1 MAPPWPTVRFP
12 LYHQPNV
19 DGFVSSRRKKP
30 VALAHTPTKNPVQRS
45 RCLTVLAKPKI
56 LTVPTSWL
64 REYQEGGR
72 ARYVLSA
79 SDYQRLVD
87 AVRR

>member
-1 MAPPWPTVRFP
+1 MS
-12 LYHQPNV
+12 HQH
-19 DGFVSSRRKKP
+19 VSAQAWTQPHGER
-30 VALAHTPTKNPVQRS
+30 
-45 RCLTVLAKPKI
+45 TVLTKPKI

-64 REYQEGGR
+64 REYQEGRR

>member
-1 MAPPWPTVRFP
+1 M
-12 LYHQPNV
+12 
-19 DGFVSSRRKKP
+19 SRT
-30 VALAHTPTKNPVQRS
+30 AS
-45 RCLTVLAKPKI
+45 RGGDATTRQVLTKPKI